1 MNITAFP
8 RRPKSP
14 KPLDTKTWCVPVN
27 FVFDDGT
34 ALSLRLAEKS
44 VQSLENRLWSE
55 DNERHFV
62 IFQTVEEV
70 VALNARRL
78 THWTPD
84 MEELSIVEYAERREE
99 DEDEPEPVSVHC
111 ANLAG
116 PIQLWCVA
124 EKEGDER
131 DPVRSAMIDL
141 DDADSLGQPFL
152 RVTDSSLQPYY
163 FRTNSVLLFRV
174 PQWIIPCFT
183 D

>member
-14 KPLDTKTWCVPVN
+14 KPPETKTWCVPVN

-34 ALSLRLAEKS
+34 ELSLRLAEKS

-84 MEELSIVEYAERREE
+84 MEDSASLSTRN
-99 DEDEPEPVSVHC
+99 DE
-111 ANLAG
+111 
-116 PIQLWCVA
+116 
-124 EKEGDER
+124 KK
-131 DPVRSAMIDL
+131 
-141 DDADSLGQPFL
+141 
-152 RVTDSSLQPYY
+152 T
-163 FRTNSVLLFRV
+163 RTNRSRFR
-174 PQWIIPCFT
+174 FT
-183 D
+183 APTWPDQSNFGV